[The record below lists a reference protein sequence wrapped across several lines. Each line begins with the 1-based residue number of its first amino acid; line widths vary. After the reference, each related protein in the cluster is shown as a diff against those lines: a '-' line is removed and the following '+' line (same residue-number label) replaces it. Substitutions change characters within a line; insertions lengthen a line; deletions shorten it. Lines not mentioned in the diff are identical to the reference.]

1 LRSASSRSEDV
12 KDEVLLVGLGFDVEA
27 GFFFDIALAT
37 WREDFLFSLGVSRG
51 DSSLFRGS
59 AARS

>member
-1 LRSASSRSEDV
+1 V